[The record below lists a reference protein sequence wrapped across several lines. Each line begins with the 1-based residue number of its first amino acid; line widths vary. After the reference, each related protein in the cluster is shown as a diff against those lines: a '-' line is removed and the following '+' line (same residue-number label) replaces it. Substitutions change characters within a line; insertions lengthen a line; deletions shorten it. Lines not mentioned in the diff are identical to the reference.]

1 MENKKEIVVLSGA
14 GHKGI
19 VKIQN
24 VSSKENTVKGECN
37 LDFRPSNA
45 SLYLVGDKIAKIRL
59 HDTNTAFEVPF
70 CAKDNF
76 SCVVRSSSLIMF
88 GGRGTK
94 SKTLA
99 EIDAF
104 NKKKTVERTS
114 ERRAETLGNV
124 AENQSANHTDAC
136 EKEKENSARTDARIQ
151 EEPVQNLSFASE
163 WTKYDG
169 NNFYFAV
176 KPQIDEMFV
185 CYPEEKTL
193 CDAVPNSKWV
203 RVDVKDGYYV
213 VGVLFNEDDPSFICY
228 GVPSPQKAEPPK
240 ELQNAC
246 VWLPVGDGGY
256 WIIYQS
262 ARNGEIVK

>member
-1 MENKKEIVVLSGA
+1 MDNKKEIVVLTGG

-19 VKIQN
+19 VKLQSVVGKADYI
-24 VSSKENTVKGECN
+24 KGDCN

-45 SLYLVGDKIAKIRL
+45 TLYIVGEQIAKVRL
-59 HDTNTAFEVPF
+59 NDTNTSFEVLF
-70 CAKDNF
+70 CAKGEYA
-76 SCVVRSSSLIMF
+76 CVVRSSSLTMF
-88 GGRGTK
+88 GGNLAK
-94 SKTLA
+94 SKALAKIDESNKRDTIKESMQKAKEQSASALKADEPTLA
-99 EIDAF
+99 DVLE
-104 NKKKTVERTS
+104 
-114 ERRAETLGNV
+114 
-124 AENQSANHTDAC
+124 
-136 EKEKENSARTDARIQ
+136 
-151 EEPVQNLSFASE
+151 ASE

-169 NNFYFAV
+169 NNFYYAV

-185 CYPEEKTL
+185 CYPREDVL

-203 RVDVKDGYYV
+203 RVDVKDGCYV
-213 VGVLFNEDDPSFICY
+213 VGVLFNEDEPSFICY
-228 GVPSPQKAEPPK
+228 GVPSPEKTTPPK

>member
-1 MENKKEIVVLSGA
+1 M
-14 GHKGI
+14 
-19 VKIQN
+19 
-24 VSSKENTVKGECN
+24 
-37 LDFRPSNA
+37 
-45 SLYLVGDKIAKIRL
+45 
-59 HDTNTAFEVPF
+59 
-70 CAKDNF
+70 
-76 SCVVRSSSLIMF
+76 
-88 GGRGTK
+88 
-94 SKTLA
+94 
-99 EIDAF
+99 
-104 NKKKTVERTS
+104 
-114 ERRAETLGNV
+114 
-124 AENQSANHTDAC
+124 
-136 EKEKENSARTDARIQ
+136 
-151 EEPVQNLSFASE
+151 SE

>member
-1 MENKKEIVVLSGA
+1 MDNKKEIVVLTGG

-19 VKIQN
+19 VKIQS
-24 VSSKENTVKGECN
+24 VVGKSDYIKGNCN

-45 SLYLVGDKIAKIRL
+45 TLYIVGEQIAKIKL
-59 HDTNTAFEVPF
+59 NDINTAFEVPF
-70 CAKDNF
+70 CAKDEYG
-76 SCVVRSSSLIMF
+76 CVVRSSSLTMF
-88 GGRGTK
+88 GGGMSK
-94 SKTLA
+94 SKALSK
-99 EIDAF
+99 IDES
-104 NKKKTVERTS
+104 NKRDILKESIDKAKERT
-114 ERRAETLGNV
+114 AETSGK
-124 AENQSANHTDAC
+124 EEHTLD
-136 EKEKENSARTDARIQ
+136 D
-151 EEPVQNLSFASE
+151 VLVMSE

-169 NNFYFAV
+169 NNFYYAV

-203 RVDVKDGYYV
+203 RIDVKDGYYV
-213 VGVLFNEDDPSFICY
+213 VGVLFNEDAPSFICY
-228 GVPSPQKAEPPK
+228 GVPSPQKSEPPK

-246 VWLPVGDGGY
+246 VWLPVGEGGY